1 MSFLYN
7 GFSTEAMLNFM
18 ANHKDTHMVNLDYC
32 GSKGWQLA
40 VYNDCYG
47 EFEMIGTI
55 PQIMMKAF
63 KPYLK
68 QAKAERA
75 EFQKLFSDIQ
85 KVGGRSIG
93 VDMAN
98 GSDQHAEM
106 IIRKTRNIGPTFL
119 KTAPPLKCKHG
130 TILYGVNCLQCA
142 REKDNEK

>member
-68 QAKAERA
+68 QAKAECA

-85 KVGGRSIG
+85 QKVGGRTIS

-98 GSDQHAEM
+98 GPDQHAEM
-106 IIRKTRNIGPTFL
+106 IIRKTRIIGHVPKDRPL
-119 KTAPPLKCKHG
+119 LKCKHG
-130 TILYGVNCLQCA
+130 TILYGMECLNCK